1 VLDFLLGLAIGA
13 AMLYAIGVVV
23 FTLVYLSWFGPG
35 HGAAIGASFRAAL
48 YWPVDAADRLT
59 R

>member
-13 AMLYAIGVVV
+13 AVLYVIGVVV
-23 FTLVYLSWFGPG
+23 FTLMYLSWFGPG
-35 HGAAIGASFRAAL
+35 HGAAIGASFHAAL
-48 YWPVDAADRLT
+48 HWPEDVVDRLT